1 MKNYTRLVGSGVQ
14 GIEMEI
20 PETKKPEPQGG
31 IPWSVT
37 WDPLGFDWHP
47 EREVLVDYSWFFD
60 GLWVNIRTVRRFC
73 WSVMGMASIDFF
85 GTVPPFLSPFER
97 SPYWRS
103 ESANKSPKAQINQI
117 KSWIYFFWLFVS
129 LSQKWWTGPCEK
141 SWTNYDNFPPK
152 WGANEQPGGGWA
164 PTR

>member
-60 GLWVNIRTVRRFC
+60 GLWVNIPFGVFVDPS
-73 WSVMGMASIDFF
+73 WEWHQSIFLERCLHSFHPLNGPLTEGQRVLIRVPKPKSIKSSLGYIFF
-85 GTVPPFLSPFER
+85 GYLFHFLRNDELGR
-97 SPYWRS
+97 
-103 ESANKSPKAQINQI
+103 AKSHEQIMTT
-117 KSWIYFFWLFVS
+117 FL
-129 LSQKWWTGPCEK
+129 L
-141 SWTNYDNFPPK
+141 
-152 WGANEQPGGGWA
+152 NEQMSNQVGVEHQPG
-164 PTR
+164 R